1 MEMNSEYSTYSKNW
15 ESISL
20 REIVNYVKGKKPKI
34 LSKKRN
40 QNTVPYI
47 DIKAFEKDEITQYAD
62 IKSSKL
68 ARKED
73 VLIVWDGARSGLV
86 GINQEG
92 AIGSTILALKPIHID
107 SKYLYRF
114 LQSQFDYINSNPRG
128 TGIPHVDPEVFWE
141 IDFPLPPLKEQR
153 RIVEKL
159 EKLLH
164 KVNACKER
172 LDKIPSILKRLRQ
185 SILAAAC
192 SGRLTADWRTKNSE
206 EENAANYL
214 EAIKKA
220 RISIEKNKE
229 YIKFLEK
236 EYQSVNM
243 FNENVPKGWLSL
255 RTELFCHFITKGTT
269 PKTSELKLKGDIPF
283 LKVYNIIDNKI
294 SFDHKPTFIS
304 KKIHNNFLKRS
315 KIYPRDVIM
324 NIVGPP
330 LNKVAIIPNDYPEWN
345 INQALA
351 IFRAVE
357 GILPEFVFIVL
368 SFEGT
373 IKDVLQETKGI
384 VGQSNISLEQC
395 RNLRVLLPPLPE
407 QKEIVRR
414 VEALFK
420 KADKIEARYNK
431 AKAFVDRLT
440 QSILAKAFR
449 GELVPQDPND
459 EPASALLE
467 RIRETKKNTVIMRR
481 QKRGKKDIV
490 ST

>member
-1 MEMNSEYSTYSKNW
+1 MNSEYSTYSKNW

-68 ARKED
+68 AGKED

-114 LQSQFDYINSNPRG
+114 LQSQYDYINSNPRG

-172 LDKIPSILKRLRQ
+172 LNKIPSILKHFRQ
-185 SILAAAC
+185 SVLAAAC
-192 SGRLTADWRTKNSE
+192 SGRLTADWRERQPYTQIGDQHSKANSDLPSSWARKIIRE
-206 EENAANYL
+206 IANSAKGSIQSGPFGSNL
-214 EAIKKA
+214 LHSEFQATGILAIGIDNVLDGKFSVGRQH
-220 RISIEKNKE
+220 RISSKKYETLKKYTARPLDFLITVMATVGRCCVVPADIEKA
-229 YIKFLEK
+229 I
-236 EYQSVNM
+236 
-243 FNENVPKGWLSL
+243 
-255 RTELFCHFITKGTT
+255 ITKHVYRISCNQSISNPYYLMHCFRGCPEVLTQIQAKIQGVT
-269 PKTSELKLKGDIPF
+269 RPGINGAILKELSIP
-283 LKVYNIIDNKI
+283 I
-294 SFDHKPTFIS
+294 
-304 KKIHNNFLKRS
+304 
-315 KIYPRDVIM
+315 
-324 NIVGPP
+324 
-330 LNKVAIIPNDYPEWN
+330 
-345 INQALA
+345 
-351 IFRAVE
+351 
-357 GILPEFVFIVL
+357 
-368 SFEGT
+368 
-373 IKDVLQETKGI
+373 
-384 VGQSNISLEQC
+384 
-395 RNLRVLLPPLPE
+395 PPLPE

-420 KADKIEARYNK
+420 KADEIEARYNK

-449 GELVPQDPND
+449 GELVPQDPDD
-459 EPASALLE
+459 EPASVLLE
-467 RIRETKKNTVIMRR
+467 KIKAAKGGLEEEKK
-481 QKRGKKDIV
+481 KRGNRCRSKK
-490 ST
+490 